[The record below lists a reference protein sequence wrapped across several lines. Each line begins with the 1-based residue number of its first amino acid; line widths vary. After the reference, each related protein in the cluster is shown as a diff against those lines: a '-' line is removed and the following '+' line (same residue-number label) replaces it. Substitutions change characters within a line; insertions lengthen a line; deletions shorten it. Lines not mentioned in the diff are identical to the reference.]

1 MRAPEFWRRDGLT
14 ARALAPAAWIYG
26 AVAAMRR
33 RAGRA
38 ANPPVP
44 VVCVGNL
51 VAGGAG
57 KTPVALALGA
67 DLAARGHVVHFLSRG
82 YGGAESGPLLVD
94 PDRHHA
100 GDVGDEPLLLARV
113 APTWVSADRP
123 AGVTAAAA
131 GGAGLIVM
139 DDGHQNAS
147 IAKTYSIVA
156 VDGAYGFGNGR
167 LLPAG
172 PLREPLPA
180 GLARADAAVVVG
192 LDEAGIDGALPPSL
206 RALGGRLAPLPGS
219 AAIAGKPVV
228 AFAGIA
234 RPEKFLATL
243 RALGCRI
250 ERASAFPDHHRFRAA
265 EIATIVETAEKLNA
279 VAVTTA
285 KDAVRLPPAMR
296 GAVRV
301 LEIAFE
307 WDDRSAAE
315 TLIVEIEERAGI
327 AGAADR

>member
-1 MRAPEFWRRDGLT
+1 MRAPEFWRRDGL
-14 ARALAPAAWIYG
+14 AGRALAPAAWIYG

-33 RAGRA
+33 SLGRA
-38 ANPPVP
+38 ESPSVP

-67 DLAARGHVVHFLSRG
+67 GLAARGHVVHFLSRG
-82 YGGAESGPLLVD
+82 YRGTESGPLLVD
-94 PDRHHA
+94 PDRHDA
-100 GDVGDEPLLLARV
+100 SEVGDEPLLLARV
-113 APTWVSADRP
+113 APTWVCADRP
-123 AGVTAAAA
+123 AGATAAAA

-147 IAKTYSIVA
+147 IAKTFSIVV

-172 PLREPLPA
+172 PLREPVPA

-192 LDEAGIDGALPPSL
+192 PDEAGIGGALPAGL
-206 RALGGRLAPLPGS
+206 RALGGRLTPLQ
-219 AAIAGKPVV
+219 AGADLSGRSVF

-234 RPEKFLATL
+234 RPEKFFATL

-250 ERASAFPDHHRFRAA
+250 ERTRTFPDHHRFRES
-265 EIATIVETAEKLNA
+265 EIAALLEVAREQGA

-285 KDAVRLPPAMR
+285 KDAVRLPPAFR

-301 LEIAFE
+301 LDIAFE
-307 WDDRSAAE
+307 WEDADRAE
-315 TLIVEIEERAGI
+315 ALLDALEERTGTA
-327 AGAADR
+327 R